1 MYGITSK
8 MFAAEIGLV
17 VLLAAVSSSLS
28 RPPTAASE
36 AEKYGYSGDLNV
48 FLNPEAYDLNNP
60 NRARNYQVDQDT
72 LSRTTA
78 GRRLAFA
85 RLNSETS
92 PFPSNNFLRAS
103 TVSNNAFLGNTN
115 FATGSGYLANR
126 AIIGYPENTNNV
138 AYPSNTAAYLSNQ
151 SVRKNTDTAYVSAYP
166 INPAYTSNT
175 NYPTITGYPDVTF
188 SRNPSIIGT
197 KRFNVYPAV
206 NTGLTANSVYQA
218 DQSGALIYPSTAGA
232 LTYPSTAGALTD
244 VQAYPS
250 SAGVRTQTS
259 ANGVLTHLST
269 AGVLTG
275 HSSADVQR
283 YPYTAG
289 VLTHPSASELI
300 YNNVYTFPSRTAIS
314 RNTAN
319 PAYPFVYENNALPRR
334 TLFNANPFPVNPSLA
349 YASQYSDG
357 SQLSSRADGE
367 TGIYLFPASTSPLAE
382 ANILRSTS
390 I

>member
-1 MYGITSK
+1 
-8 MFAAEIGLV
+8 MFTAEIGLV

-48 FLNPEAYDLNNP
+48 FLNPDAYDPINP
-60 NRARNYQVDQDT
+60 NKARNYQVDEDT

-92 PFPSNNFLRAS
+92 PFSTNNFLRAS
-103 TVSNNAFLGNTN
+103 TVSNNAFLGNPN

-126 AIIGYPENTNNV
+126 AIIGYPENTNN

-151 SVRKNTDTAYVSAYP
+151 AFRKNTDTAYVSANP

-188 SRNPSIIGT
+188 PRNPSNIGT

-206 NTGLTANSVYQA
+206 STGLTANSVYQA

-232 LTYPSTAGALTD
+232 LTYPSTAGALTYPSTAGSLTD

-259 ANGVLTHLST
+259 VNGVLTHL
-269 AGVLTG
+269 
-275 HSSADVQR
+275 SSADVQR
-283 YPYTAG
+283 YPFTAG
-289 VLTHPSASELI
+289 VLTHPSAGELI

-319 PAYPFVYENNALPRR
+319 PAYPFVYENNAFPQR

-349 YASQYSDG
+349 YASQ
-357 SQLSSRADGE
+357 QSSRVAAGE
-367 TGIYLFPASTSPLAE
+367 TGTYLFPASTSPLAA
-382 ANILRSTS
+382 ANILRTTS

>member
-1 MYGITSK
+1 

-17 VLLAAVSSSLS
+17 VLLAAASSSLS

-48 FLNPEAYDLNNP
+48 LLNPDAYDPTNP
-60 NRARNYQVDQDT
+60 NKARNYQVDTDT

-92 PFPSNNFLRAS
+92 PFPSDNFLRAS
-103 TVSNNAFLGNTN
+103 TVSNNAFLGNPN

-126 AIIGYPENTNNV
+126 AIIGYPENTNNAI

-151 SVRKNTDTAYVSAYP
+151 AVRKNSDVAYVSAYP

-175 NYPTITGYPDVTF
+175 NYPTITGYPDVSF
-188 SRNPSIIGT
+188 PRNPSITGT

-218 DQSGALIYPSTAGA
+218 ELSGALSYPSSTAGV
-232 LTYPSTAGALTD
+232 LTYPSTAGVLTGHSAAG
-244 VQAYPS
+244 VQTYPS
-250 SAGVRTQTS
+250 SAGVLARPS
-259 ANGVLTHLST
+259 SNGVLTHLST
-269 AGVLTG
+269 AGVLAG
-275 HSSADVQR
+275 HS
-283 YPYTAG
+283 TAG
-289 VLTHPSASELI
+289 VQTYPFTAGVQTHPSAGEFI
-300 YNNVYTFPSRTAIS
+300 YNNVYTFPSRTAIN

-319 PAYPFVYENNALPRR
+319 PAYPFLYENNAISQR

-357 SQLSSRADGE
+357 SQLSSRVAGE
-367 TGIYLFPASTSPLAE
+367 TGTYLFPASTSPLA
-382 ANILRSTS
+382 A
-390 I
+390 

>member
-1 MYGITSK
+1 

-48 FLNPEAYDLNNP
+48 FLRPDAYDPINP
-60 NRARNYQVDQDT
+60 NKARNYQVDEDT

-92 PFPSNNFLRAS
+92 PFSTNNFLRAS
-103 TVSNNAFLGNTN
+103 TVSNNAFLGNPN

-151 SVRKNTDTAYVSAYP
+151 AVRKNTDTAYVSAYP

-206 NTGLTANSVYQA
+206 STGLTANSVYQA

-232 LTYPSTAGALTD
+232 LTYPSTAGALTYPSTAGSLTD

-259 ANGVLTHLST
+259 VNGVLTHL
-269 AGVLTG
+269 
-275 HSSADVQR
+275 SSADVQR
-283 YPYTAG
+283 YPFTAG
-289 VLTHPSASELI
+289 VLTHPSAGELI

-319 PAYPFVYENNALPRR
+319 PAYPFVYENNAFPQR

-349 YASQYSDG
+349 YASQ
-357 SQLSSRADGE
+357 QSSRVAAGE
-367 TGIYLFPASTSPLAE
+367 TGTYLFPASTSPLAA
-382 ANILRSTS
+382 ANILRTTS